1 MEKQSENKLVDS
13 ELKVMNVIWR
23 LGEPTAKQVAE
34 ILQAEVGW
42 NVNTTYTLIK
52 RCIQKGAVQ
61 RIEPHF
67 VCRALVSKESVQAA
81 ETNSLINKI
90 FDGSREQLFAALL
103 GRRNMSAEQISQL
116 KQLVEEWPD
125 EL

>member
-1 MEKQSENKLVDS
+1 MASKTENRLVDS

-61 RIEPHF
+61 RQEPHF
-67 VCRALVSKESVQAA
+67 VCRALVSKASVQAA
-81 ETNSLINKI
+81 ETNNLIDKI
-90 FDGSREQLFAALL
+90 FDGSKEQLFAALL
-103 GRRNMSAEQISQL
+103 GRQTISREQISRL
-116 KQLVEEWPD
+116 KQMVEDWPD
-125 EL
+125 ET